1 MNTTINQFA
10 FLPLTPIQA
19 RYNSKTNKDI
29 LHNDL
34 VKELDQFQ
42 VCMYDDSMEEAHIPK
57 GAVLEINNQVQ
68 PFNRCIVL
76 AFIEEKWVIRRFIK
90 NSSGIRLLAA
100 NEKYPPITSEDR
112 FIISGTVTKI
122 IIDAL
127 DIK

>member
-19 RYNSKTNKDI
+19 RYDSKTKNDI
-29 LHNDL
+29 LRDDF

-100 NEKYPPITSEDR
+100 NEKYPPITAEDR
-112 FIISGTVTKI
+112 FIIYGTVTKI

-127 DIK
+127 DFK